1 MEDEDN
7 YIAIDDRLKS
17 NLKDED
23 EIDLNNFN
31 I

>member
-7 YIAIDDRLKS
+7 YIATDDRLKVI
-17 NLKDED
+17 LKDED
-23 EIDLNNFN
+23 EIDLNNYN

>member
-7 YIAIDDRLKS
+7 YIAIDDRLKV